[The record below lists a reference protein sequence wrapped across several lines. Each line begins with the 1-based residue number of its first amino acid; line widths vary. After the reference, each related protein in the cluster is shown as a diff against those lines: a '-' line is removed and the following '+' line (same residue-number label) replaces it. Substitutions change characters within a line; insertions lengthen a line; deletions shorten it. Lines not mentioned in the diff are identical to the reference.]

1 MPVIVDDG
9 ADERKWLEARRSGIS
24 ASMIPKAMT
33 PAGRAAFVAEFLC
46 PPEDQAWFDG
56 YREHG
61 KRRESEFLGQW
72 IADNFGMR
80 HNRALFAHS
89 EHPRHLATPDGVG
102 EAGQGLYELK
112 TSTKP
117 MPRTVPRNYRDQ
129 MQFQMWVMEEDRVL
143 LVWEQHEDFR
153 PVSLPEWRWVE
164 RDDARIAE
172 LVAVA
177 DALLFEIDTARWQE
191 EHGG

>member
-1 MPVIVDDG
+1 MPSIIDSG
-9 ADERKWLEARRSGIS
+9 TDETVWLEARRTGIT

-33 PAGRAAFVAEFLC
+33 PGGRRGFVTDYLS
-46 PPEDQAWFDG
+46 PPEDQPWFDT

-72 IADNFGMR
+72 IADTFGMQ
-80 HNRALFAHS
+80 HNRALWAKTGK
-89 EHPRHLATPDGVG
+89 PRHLATPDGIDM
-102 EAGQGLYELK
+102 ARPCLYELK

-117 MPRTVPRNYRDQ
+117 LPRTTPRDYRDQ
-129 MQFQMWVMEEDRVL
+129 MQWQMYVMEAERCL

-153 PVSLPEWRWVE
+153 PVGLPEWRWVG
-164 RDDARIAE
+164 RDDARITE

-177 DALLFEIDTARWQE
+177 DALLFEIDMARMEQDA
-191 EHGG
+191 